1 MSLNCDEVQQ
11 LTAIGAL
18 GALDGADLSKWR
30 ERLERDPDARA
41 ELTRFLDVAGALA
54 GLVVPRRPSPSVR
67 ARVLERIRRTPQQ
80 GAAPGAAQSAGE
92 DHATGVGN
100 SQASAGSGAAP
111 GVAPAGW
118 AAAVPEGFQF
128 IRSDAPWLPAP
139 LPGARY
145 KVLSASP
152 AQAHILLMIELAP
165 GALYPEHDHLGTE
178 DMYVLTGDL
187 QSEGRSLGPGDFL
200 HAEPGTHHH
209 ELRSIEGCTALMI
222 VPREA
227 VGGLVGV

>member
-1 MSLNCDEVQQ
+1 MSLNCDELQQ

-30 ERLERDPDARA
+30 ERLQHDPEARA

-54 GLVVPRRPSPSVR
+54 GAVAPRRPSTAVR
-67 ARVLERIRRTPQQ
+67 ARVLEQIRRTPQQ
-80 GAAPGAAQSAGE
+80 GPAKSGGAESTVGAGDPQAAAGPGAA
-92 DHATGVGN
+92 
-100 SQASAGSGAAP
+100 SG
-111 GVAPAGW
+111 GAPAGW

-165 GALYPEHDHLGTE
+165 GALYPEHDHSGTE

>member
-1 MSLNCDEVQQ
+1 MNLNCDELQQ

-30 ERLERDPDARA
+30 ERLEHDPEARA

-54 GLVVPRRPSPSVR
+54 GLVAPRRPSPSVR
-67 ARVLERIRRTPQQ
+67 TRVLERIRRTPQQ
-80 GAAPGAAQSAGE
+80 GISQDSGTQ
-92 DHATGVGN
+92 HGVGN
-100 SQASAGSGAAP
+100 GSSAASAGPGAGA

-128 IRSDAPWLPAP
+128 VRSDAPWLPAP

-165 GALYPEHDHLGTE
+165 GALYPEHDHVGTE

-187 QSEGRSLGPGDFL
+187 QSEGRALGPGDLL

-227 VGGLVGV
+227 VGGLISV